1 MRSPRPTRPT
11 APRSAILLIHCPD
24 RKGIVAAVTDFL
36 YRHEGNILHLDQH
49 VDAEKQVFFMR
60 VEWDL
65 ARFTLGPDDIAAR
78 LARTIGRRFRMTF
91 RLHFSGE
98 VTRIA
103 VFVTRL
109 PHCLYDILARCQ
121 SGEWRAQVP
130 VVVGNHPEL
139 ASVAGQFGVEFH
151 LFPITKQNRLAQER
165 RQLQLLERLRIDLV
179 VLARYMQVLG
189 RGFVSRYEGRIIN
202 IHHSFLPAFPGARP
216 YHSAYERGV
225 KIIGATSHYV
235 TSDLDAGPI
244 IEQDVVRVS
253 HKDGVPDLVRK
264 GRDLEQLV
272 LSRAV
277 WAHLERKVLAYDN
290 RTVVFL

>member
-1 MRSPRPTRPT
+1 
-11 APRSAILLIHCPD
+11 
-24 RKGIVAAVTDFL
+24 VTDFL
-36 YRHEGNILHLDQH
+36 ARHRGNILHLDQH

-65 ARFTLGPDDIAAR
+65 ARFTLDPDEIAPR
-78 LARTIGRRFRMTF
+78 FARTLGRRFRMTF
-91 RLHFSGE
+91 RVHFSNE

-103 VFVTRL
+103 VFVSRL
-109 PHCLYDILARCQ
+109 SHCLYDILARCH
-121 SGEWRAQVP
+121 SGEWRAAVP

-139 ASVAGQFGVEFH
+139 AAVARQFGIEFH
-151 LFPITKQNRLAQER
+151 LFPVTPRNRLSQER
-165 RQLQLLERLRIDLV
+165 RQIELLENKGIDLV
-179 VLARYMQVLG
+179 VLARYMQVLS
-189 RGFVSRYEGRIIN
+189 RGFVARYEGRIIN

-264 GRDLEQLV
+264 GRDLEQIV

-290 RTVVFL
+290 RTVVFV

>member
-1 MRSPRPTRPT
+1 VS
-11 APRSAILLIHCPD
+11 RSAILLIHCPD
-24 RKGIVAAVTDFL
+24 RQGIVAAVTEFL
-36 YRHEGNILHLDQH
+36 FRHRGNILHLDQH
-49 VDAEKQVFFMR
+49 VDTEKQVFFMR

-65 ARFTLGPDDIAAR
+65 SRFTLEPGEIAAR
-78 LARTIGRRFRMTF
+78 FARTIGRRFRMTF
-91 RLHFSGE
+91 RLHFSDE
-98 VTRIA
+98 VTRMA
-103 VFVTRL
+103 VFVSRL
-109 PHCLYDILARCQ
+109 PHCLYDVLARCQ
-121 SGEWRAQVP
+121 SGEWRAEVP
-130 VVVGNHPEL
+130 VIIGNHPEL
-139 ASVAGQFGVEFH
+139 ASVARRFGIEFH
-151 LFPITKQNRLAQER
+151 LFPITKGNRRAQER
-165 RQLQLLERLRIDLV
+165 RQIALLDRLRIDLV
-179 VLARYMQVLG
+179 VLARYMQVLS
-189 RGFVSRYEGRIIN
+189 RSFVARYPSRIIN

-277 WAHLERKVLAYDN
+277 WAHLERKILAYDN

>member
-1 MRSPRPTRPT
+1 MKGQHPRST
-11 APRSAILLIHCPD
+11 APPRSAILLIHCPD
-24 RKGIVAAVTDFL
+24 RKGIVAAVTEFL
-36 YRHEGNILHLDQH
+36 FQHDGNILHLDQH
-49 VDAEKQVFFMR
+49 VDAEKQIFFMR

-65 ARFTLGPDDIAAR
+65 ARFTLDRGEIAAR
-78 LARTIGRRFRMTF
+78 FERTIASRFRMTF

-98 VTRIA
+98 IMRIA
-103 VFVTRL
+103 VFVSRL
-109 PHCLYDILARCQ
+109 PHCLYDVLARCQ
-121 SGEWRAQVP
+121 SGEWHAQVP
-130 VVVGNHPEL
+130 VVIGNHPEL
-139 ASVAGQFGVEFH
+139 ASVAGQFGIEFH
-151 LFPITKQNRLAQER
+151 LFPITRRNRLAQER

-179 VLARYMQVLG
+179 VLARYMQVLS

-235 TSDLDAGPI
+235 TTDLDAGPI